1 MPYIPDASS
10 VTTFTRAHA
19 TIPADPVKK
28 SRTFLAV
35 TKDGFQNA
43 QLRASSVGQEMYFG
57 QSVLA
62 IPPWKSPQFNGRF
75 FVK

>member
-10 VTTFTRAHA
+10 VTRFRRAEA
-19 TIPADPVKK
+19 TIVADPTKK
-28 SRTFLAV
+28 SATFLAV
-35 TKDGFQNA
+35 TKDGYQA
-43 QLRASSVGQEMYFG
+43 AILRASDVGQEIAFR

-62 IPPWKSPQFNGRF
+62 IPGWRSPQFSGRF

>member
-10 VTTFTRAHA
+10 VTRLQRAHA

-28 SRTFLAV
+28 SRTFEAV
-35 TKDGFQNA
+35 TKGGYQSA
-43 QLRASSVGQEMYFG
+43 LLRASDVGQESFFS
-57 QSVLA
+57 QSVLR
-62 IPPWKSPQFNGRF
+62 IPEWKSPQFNGRF

>member
-1 MPYIPDASS
+1 MPYVPDASS
-10 VTTFTRAHA
+10 VTRFRRAEA
-19 TIPADPVKK
+19 TVVPDPVKD

-35 TKDGFQNA
+35 TKGGYQSA
-43 QLRASSVGQEMYFG
+43 ILRASDVGMDIVWS

>member
-10 VTTFTRAHA
+10 VTRLQRAHA

-28 SRTFLAV
+28 SRTFEAV
-35 TKDGFQNA
+35 TTGGYQSA
-43 QLRASSVGQEMYFG
+43 LLRASDVGQESFFSQY
-57 QSVLA
+57 VLR
-62 IPPWKSPQFNGRF
+62 IPEWKSPQFNGRF

>member
-10 VTTFTRAHA
+10 VTTVMRAHA

-28 SRTFLAV
+28 SRTFEAV
-35 TKDGFQNA
+35 IKGGYQSA
-43 QLRASSVGQEMYFG
+43 QLRASSAGQELYFA